1 MLAWARSPGPVV
13 ERPDGLAPLRPKEP
27 TNVSTGSTHPPI
39 SRRERR
45 AAERAAER
53 RPAPAPGQSRPA
65 PAGRSVWRSP
75 LVLLTGAAILV
86 TVLVLGALAMT
97 QGGEPPPS
105 TVGILAPSVSSAGTY
120 GDGEAIGPADA
131 PVVLEVYSDYQCP
144 WCGKFARETLPDL
157 VSTYVAAGDLRV
169 EGRAIAF
176 LGTSIPGE
184 SLDAATAAAC
194 AGREGKYWA
203 FHDYLMANQAG
214 ENAGAFRRERLYG
227 MASLLGLDDAAF
239 RSCLDDSTVQ
249 GAIMERTQQAFAA
262 GINSTPTF
270 VINGERVTDLRSYE
284 ELGERIQAKLDAL
297 GA

>member
-1 MLAWARSPGPVV
+1 
-13 ERPDGLAPLRPKEP
+13 
-27 TNVSTGSTHPPI
+27 
-39 SRRERR
+39 
-45 AAERAAER
+45 
-53 RPAPAPGQSRPA
+53 
-65 PAGRSVWRSP
+65 
-75 LVLLTGAAILV
+75 LLTGAAMLV
-86 TVLVLGALAMT
+86 TVLVLGALAMSQ
-97 QGGEPPPS
+97 QGSETPPS
-105 TVGILAPSVSSAGTY
+105 TVGILAPTVSSAGTY

-144 WCGKFARETLPDL
+144 WCGKFARETLPGL
-157 VSTYVAAGDLRV
+157 VSTFVAAGDLRV

-176 LGTSIPGE
+176 LGTSVPGE
-184 SLDAATAAAC
+184 SLDAATAASC

-227 MASLLGLDDAAF
+227 MASLLGLDEAAF

-249 GAIMERTQQAFAA
+249 GAIMTQTQQAFAA

-270 VINGERVTDLRSYE
+270 VINGERVTDLKSYD
-284 ELGERIQAKLDAL
+284 ELAERIQAKLDAL